1 MGAIGLFE
9 DKYKDE
15 VRVVSIGD
23 YSKELCGG
31 CHVNN
36 SSEILMFK
44 IISESSVSAGVRRI
58 EAISGKKVYELL
70 QKQKDDL
77 EQIAADLGTREDL
90 IENRIKSIKE
100 EIANQKEE
108 IKRLKSSSNKDTFD
122 QLKKAVE
129 KKDDINLLI
138 YKFEDATTDQMR
150 DYENRLKQ
158 TFDNLVIVFA
168 SLSNNK
174 LIFTVSVDDSLTNRY
189 DAGKIVREISQ
200 LTGGNGGGR
209 KNFAQ
214 AGGKDISKV
223 DLALER
229 AHQII

>member
-1 MGAIGLFE
+1 M
-9 DKYKDE
+9 
-15 VRVVSIGD
+15 
-23 YSKELCGG
+23 CGG

-36 SSEILMFK
+36 SSEILIFK
-44 IISESSVSAGVRRI
+44 ILSESSVSAGVRRI

-77 EQIAADLGTREDL
+77 EQIASDLGTREDL

-100 EIANQKEE
+100 EIASQKEE

-122 QLKKAVE
+122 QLTKAVE

-223 DLALER
+223 DVALER

>member
-1 MGAIGLFE
+1 
-9 DKYKDE
+9 
-15 VRVVSIGD
+15 
-23 YSKELCGG
+23 
-31 CHVNN
+31 
-36 SSEILMFK
+36 
-44 IISESSVSAGVRRI
+44 
-58 EAISGKKVYELL
+58 
-70 QKQKDDL
+70 
-77 EQIAADLGTREDL
+77 
-90 IENRIKSIKE
+90 
-100 EIANQKEE
+100 
-108 IKRLKSSSNKDTFD
+108 
-122 QLKKAVE
+122 
-129 KKDDINLLI
+129 
-138 YKFEDATTDQMR
+138 MR